1 MRGVNLLP
9 PEIAKRKKLAQKRQA
24 AIFLGG
30 IVIAIVFFSYLG
42 LFISV
47 QSYQKSIKE
56 KERLLAEQGS
66 KWKELQAAIAR
77 VERIEKDTKALEE
90 RIRTVQE
97 LTGGELYYWEILK
110 ELGHIIPEKVWFR
123 ELILNPNTKRLSLKG
138 SASSDTLIARFLAAL
153 EVSPYFREVELK
165 ETRKNEGG
173 DYKDFEFTCIP
184 QGKERK

>member
-9 PEIAKRKKLAQKRQA
+9 PEIARRKKLARKRQM

-30 IVIAIVFFSYLG
+30 IIAAVVFISYLG
-42 LFISV
+42 LFVSIR
-47 QSYQKSIKE
+47 SYQKSIEE
-56 KERLLAEQGS
+56 KKGLLAEQGS
-66 KWKELQAAIAR
+66 KWKELQAAMAR

-97 LTGGELYYWEILK
+97 LTGGELYYWEILR
-110 ELGHIIPEKVWFR
+110 ELGHIVPEKVWLR
-123 ELILNPNTKRLSLKG
+123 ELILDPQTRKLSLKG

-153 EVSPYFREVELK
+153 ESSPYFREVELK
-165 ETRKNEGG
+165 ETKKNESG

>member
-9 PEIAKRKKLAQKRQA
+9 PEIAKKKKLARKRQT

-30 IVIAIVFFSYLG
+30 TIVAVVFISYLG
-42 LFISV
+42 LFISAR
-47 QSYQKSIKE
+47 SYQKNIKE

-66 KWKELQAAIAR
+66 KREELQAVMDR

-97 LTGGELYYWEILK
+97 LTGGELCYWEILR
-110 ELGHIIPEKVWFR
+110 ELGHIIPEKVWLR
-123 ELILNPNTKRLSLKG
+123 ELILNPQTRKLSLKG

-153 EVSPYFREVELK
+153 ETSPHFRKVELK
-165 ETRKNEGG
+165 ETKKNVSG
-173 DYKDFEFTCIP
+173 DYKDFELTCIP
-184 QGKERK
+184 QGKGRK

>member
-9 PEIAKRKKLAQKRQA
+9 PEIAKRKKLAQKRQM

-30 IVIAIVFFSYLG
+30 TIVAVVFISYLG
-42 LFISV
+42 LFISA

-66 KWKELQAAIAR
+66 KWKELQAAMAR

-97 LTGGELYYWEILK
+97 LTGGELYYWEILR
-110 ELGHIIPEKVWFR
+110 ELGHITPEKVWLR
-123 ELILNPNTKRLSLKG
+123 ELILNPQTRKISLKG

-153 EVSPYFREVELK
+153 ETSPHFRGVELK
-165 ETRKNEGG
+165 ETKKNESGN
-173 DYKDFEFTCIP
+173 YKDFELTCIP
-184 QGKERK
+184 RGKERK